1 MLQRII
7 YWFTYLSLPYLY
19 IRRFDPEGFSQL
31 MLYMRTS
38 MSFSRAGPSL
48 SGNLSRISYWGPPSH
63 LAESFALD
71 DY

>member
-19 IRRFDPEGFSQL
+19 IRRFDPEGFSHL

-38 MSFSRAGPSL
+38 MSFRHQQNLGGWACKGRDWTHGRSSQEAG
-48 SGNLSRISYWGPPSH
+48 
-63 LAESFALD
+63 
-71 DY
+71 